1 MEIDKYIGDKNK
13 IVKWLVDEIIHLET
27 GEKIIRYLLIKEW
40 NTNLQM
46 NWSLKVAWNTYDLYF
61 IIWLFEI
68 NFYNNYIEFFNII
81 KIGCFNHFYILIYIK
96 YVLCGLVIVINN

>member
-46 NWSLKVAWNTYDLYF
+46 NWSF
-61 IIWLFEI
+61 FEETS
-68 NFYNNYIEFFNII
+68 FQKFLAFFV
-81 KIGCFNHFYILIYIK
+81 GPR
-96 YVLCGLVIVINN
+96 